1 MGYSNSKSVS
11 SYAFGVPTNLH
22 SIHGSIK
29 VTQYQVAGKRRG
41 ERAVHVWAA
50 ARRRGKGTEGGRPPE
65 PMPRVGACDLPE
77 GSAAAALHGGAD
89 PPCDCLIKQ

>member
-1 MGYSNSKSVS
+1 MPGGGGK
-11 SYAFGVPTNLH
+11 
-22 SIHGSIK
+22 K
-29 VTQYQVAGKRRG
+29 KRRG
-41 ERAVHVWAA
+41 ERAVHGWAA

-65 PMPRVGACDLPE
+65 PMPRVGAFDLPE